1 MKALMLLLA
10 LFSAGILAAE
20 PQLRVQARLVPGDS
34 AVVGQTIELQLDVL
48 TDTWFT
54 SAPHLPELNLPGAL
68 VTPPGEQA
76 EHLTERLE
84 GTPFFGMRYRF
95 QITLQQAGDLH
106 IPALTVSASPG
117 NAQAPLSA
125 SSQPLLLHG
134 RLPAGVEAGQQVL
147 VASQVSLTQQTRP
160 AATTLN
166 VGDSLTRSVTL
177 KAEGALSLMLPVVA
191 LDEVA
196 GLSRYLKTP
205 QVTTLD
211 DGRGHSLGGQRID
224 SASYRI
230 EKPGHYQLPA
240 LRVQWWSSQD
250 NTLHTEQLPAIS
262 FSASVGAA
270 YQPPFSVTE
279 DLQRLGQQTRLHL
292 SRHWLTAALVL
303 MLLALVTLLV
313 RRYGRQWQAAWQR
326 WQAARKV
333 RHETSAAYAWHQV
346 PEQLRQRPAQ
356 LTALYL
362 WWRRSQGRLR
372 LASAGEDVLR
382 QRYGAQAATET
393 SPESLLPRLNA
404 LHRQAAAQT
413 RSAPPEHSLRPLN
426 PTHDKELP

>member
-1 MKALMLLLA
+1 MKALVLLLA
-10 LFSAGILAAE
+10 LFSANLLAAE
-20 PQLRVQARLVPGDS
+20 PQLRVQAQLLPSDS
-34 AVVGQTIELQLDVL
+34 AVVGETVQLQLDVL

-54 SAPHLPELNLPGAL
+54 SAPQLPELNLPGAL
-68 VTPPGEQA
+68 VTPPGDQA
-76 EHLTERLE
+76 EHLTERLD
-84 GTPFFGMRYRF
+84 GTPFFGMRYLF

-125 SSQPLLLHG
+125 SSQPLTLHG
-134 RLPAGVEAGQQVL
+134 QLPAGVAAGQQVL
-147 VASQVSLTQQTRP
+147 VASQVSLSQQISP
-160 AATTLN
+160 SVTTLK

-177 KAEGALSLMLPVVA
+177 KADGALSLMLPVIP

-205 QVTTLD
+205 QVTALD
-211 DGRGHSLGGQRID
+211 DGRGHPLGGQRID

-240 LRVQWWSSQD
+240 LQVQWWSSQD
-250 NTLHTEQLPAIS
+250 KTLHSEQLPAIS
-262 FSASVGAA
+262 FTASASPA
-270 YQPPFSVTE
+270 YQPPFSVSE

-303 MLLALVTLLV
+303 TLLALVSVLV
-313 RRYGRQWQAAWQR
+313 RRHGGQWQAAWQR
-326 WQAARKV
+326 WQAERKARQQA
-333 RHETSAAYAWHQV
+333 SAAYAWQQV
-346 PEQLRQRPAQ
+346 PGQLQQRPAQ

-372 LASAGEDVLR
+372 LGSGGDELLR
-382 QRYGAQAATET
+382 QCYGGHSASDAA
-393 SPESLLPRLNA
+393 PESLIPRLNT
-404 LHRQAAAQT
+404 LHQQTTAHSHAASRT
-413 RSAPPEHSLRPLN
+413 HSLRPLN
-426 PTHDKELP
+426 PKHHKESP